1 MSTLLTQ
8 LPLNTGAKI
17 RVFPIFLDSED
28 SG

>member
-1 MSTLLTQ
+1 MSTLNTQ

-17 RVFPIFLDSED
+17 RVFPIILDTED